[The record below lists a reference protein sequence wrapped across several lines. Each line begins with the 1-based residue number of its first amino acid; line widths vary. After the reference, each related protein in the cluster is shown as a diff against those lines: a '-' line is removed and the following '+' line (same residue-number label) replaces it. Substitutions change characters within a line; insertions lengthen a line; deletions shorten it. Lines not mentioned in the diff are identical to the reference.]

1 MKILIVSNTPWS
13 KENSFGNSFS
23 NIFEGIPDLEFAN
36 ISCRTVTDLDP
47 IVSACFEISEKSLLK
62 HLKDKRSPSG
72 KKIDI
77 EALKNCKKSAEESNI
92 KTFARKK
99 RWQVLFWAR
108 DIIWTLGRW
117 KSQELLD
124 FIDDFKPDLI
134 FQPVYYSSYLN
145 DIACFIQEY
154 TNVPMLGY
162 ISDDCYT
169 LRQFSLSPLY
179 WIDRL
184 HKRKKVKK
192 TIEKCKILYVISEI
206 QKRDYEKAF
215 GVPCK
220 ILTKS
225 ADFTEPPQLK
235 TSYNTPLQLVFTGN
249 IGTNRW
255 KSLAVIAQ
263 VLQEL
268 NQNGTKAEL
277 RIYTATPLT
286 AKMQKALNIDGT
298 SYLMGAVPASAIPQ
312 IQSEADM
319 LVHVE
324 ALDLK
329 NKLAVRQ
336 SFSTKLVDY
345 FKAARPILA
354 VGPKDVASIDHLLQN
369 NCALVADNAADL
381 AVMLSDCLENPKRLH
396 TLAENAFLCGKRHH
410 NAAQMKEMLCADLK
424 KTVASRK

>member
-1 MKILIVSNTPWS
+1 MRILVLSSTPWS
-13 KENSFGNSFS
+13 YDNSFGNTFS
-23 NIFEGIPDLEFAN
+23 SIFEGMENVEIAN
-36 ISCRTVTDLDP
+36 IACRPGNPTSYVVKRYFQIT
-47 IVSACFEISEKSLLK
+47 EKALLK
-62 HLKDKRSPSG
+62 N
-72 KKIDI
+72 
-77 EALKNCKKSAEESNI
+77 LKNKTVPTGREIPLDSQFVESVYTENLKSR
-92 KTFARKK
+92 TFGSIK

-108 DIIWTLGRW
+108 DLIWKIGRW
-117 KSQELLD
+117 KSAELKA

-192 TIEKCKILYVISEI
+192 TIEKCKILYVISDI

-263 VLQEL
+263 ALQEL

-286 AKMQKALNIDGT
+286 AKMQKALQIDGA
-298 SYLMGAVPASAIPQ
+298 SYLMGTVPASAIPQ

-324 ALDLK
+324 AMDLK

-354 VGPKDVASIDHLLQN
+354 VGPKDVASIEHLVKN
-369 NCALVADNAADL
+369 ACAV
-381 AVMLSDCLENPKRLH
+381 V
-396 TLAENAFLCGKRHH
+396 AENKTELQMHLNEILQAPEKLNVLAQNGYACGKKYHDK
-410 NAAQMKEMLCADLK
+410 AAMSAMLCADLEA
-424 KTVASRK
+424 VRR

>member
-108 DIIWTLGRW
+108 DIIWTLGLW

-263 VLQEL
+263 ALQEL

-286 AKMQKALNIDGT
+286 AKMQKALQIDGA
-298 SYLMGAVPASAIPQ
+298 SYLMGTVPASAIPQ

-324 ALDLK
+324 AMDLK

-410 NAAQMKEMLCADLK
+410 DAAQMKEMLCADLK
-424 KTVASRK
+424 NTVASRN

>member
-263 VLQEL
+263 ALQEL

-286 AKMQKALNIDGT
+286 AKMQKALQIDGA
-298 SYLMGAVPASAIPQ
+298 SYLMGTVPASAIPQ

-319 LVHVE
+319 LVHAE

-329 NKLAVRQ
+329 NRLAVRQ

-381 AVMLSDCLENPKRLH
+381 VVMLSDCLENPKRLN

>member
-263 VLQEL
+263 ALQEL

-286 AKMQKALNIDGT
+286 AKMQKALQIDGA
-298 SYLMGAVPASAIPQ
+298 SYLMGTVPASAIPQ

-319 LVHVE
+319 LVHAE

-329 NKLAVRQ
+329 NRLAVRQ

-410 NAAQMKEMLCADLK
+410 DAAQMKEMLYADLK
-424 KTVASRK
+424 NTVASRN

>member
-36 ISCRTVTDLDP
+36 ISCRTVTDLEP

-235 TSYNTPLQLVFTGN
+235 TPYNTPLQLVFTGN

-263 VLQEL
+263 ALQEL

-286 AKMQKALNIDGT
+286 AKMQKALQIDGA
-298 SYLMGAVPASAIPQ
+298 SYLMGTVPASAIPQ

-319 LVHVE
+319 LVHAE

-329 NKLAVRQ
+329 NRLAVRQ

-410 NAAQMKEMLCADLK
+410 DAAQMKEMLYADLK
-424 KTVASRK
+424 NTVASRN

>member
-36 ISCRTVTDLDP
+36 ISCRTVTDLDS

-62 HLKDKRSPSG
+62 NLKDKRSPSG

-77 EALKNCKKSAEESNI
+77 EALKNCKKSAEESNV

-108 DIIWTLGRW
+108 DLIWKLGRW

-184 HKRKKVKK
+184 YKRKKVKK
-192 TIEKCKILYVISEI
+192 TVDKCEILYVISDI
-206 QKRDYEKAF
+206 QKQDYEKVF
-215 GVPCK
+215 TPPCK
-220 ILTKS
+220 VLTKC
-225 ADFTEPPQLK
+225 ANFTEPPQLK

-255 KSLAVIAQ
+255 KTLALIANA
-263 VLQEL
+263 LREI
-268 NQNGTKAEL
+268 NRDGTKAEL
-277 RIYTATPLT
+277 RIYTATPIT
-286 AKMQKALNIDGT
+286 EKMKQALDIDGV
-298 SYLMGAVPASAIPQ
+298 SYLMGTVPASEISR
-312 IQSEADM
+312 IQSEADI

-324 ALDLK
+324 AMDKK

-354 VGPKDVASIDHLLQN
+354 VGPKDVASIYHLLQN
-369 NCALVADNAADL
+369 NCALVADNEAEL
-381 AVMLSDCLENPKRLH
+381 IEKISNCIENPNCLH
-396 TLAENAFLCGKRHH
+396 TLAENAYVCGNRCHD
-410 NAAQMKEMLCADLK
+410 AAKMKKMLYADLK
-424 KTVASRK
+424 NTVASQM

>member
-62 HLKDKRSPSG
+62 NLKDKRSPSG

-77 EALKNCKKSAEESNI
+77 EALKNCKKSAEESNV

-99 RWQVLFWAR
+99 RWQVLFWSR
-108 DIIWTLGRW
+108 DIIWKLGHW

-184 HKRKKVKK
+184 YKRKKVKK
-192 TIEKCKILYVISEI
+192 TIEKCKILYVISDI
-206 QKRDYEKAF
+206 QKREYEKLF
-215 GVPCK
+215 TPECK
-220 ILTKS
+220 VLTKC
-225 ADFTEPPQLK
+225 ADFSEQPQLK

-255 KSLAVIAQ
+255 KTLALIANA
-263 VLQEL
+263 LKKI
-268 NQNGTKAEL
+268 NRDGTKAEL

-286 AKMQKALNIDGT
+286 AKMQQALDIDGV
-298 SYLMGAVPASAIPQ
+298 SYLMGTVPASEISR
-312 IQSEADM
+312 IQSEADI

-324 ALDLK
+324 AMDKK

-354 VGPKDVASIDHLLQN
+354 VGPKDVASIDHLLKN
-369 NCALVADNAADL
+369 NCALVADNEAEL
-381 AVMLSDCLENPKRLH
+381 TEKLSDCIENPALLG
-396 TLAENAFLCGKRHH
+396 TLAENAYACGNRCHD
-410 NAAQMKEMLCADLK
+410 AAKMKKMLYADLK
-424 KTVASRK
+424 NTVASRI

>member
-77 EALKNCKKSAEESNI
+77 ESLKNCKKSAEESNI

-263 VLQEL
+263 ALQEL

-324 ALDLK
+324 AMDLK

-369 NCALVADNAADL
+369 NCALVADNAADF

-410 NAAQMKEMLCADLK
+410 DAAQMKEMLCADLK
-424 KTVASRK
+424 NTVASRN

>member
-124 FIDDFKPDLI
+124 FVDDFKPDLI

-145 DIACFIQEY
+145 DVACFIQEY

-249 IGTNRW
+249 IGSNRW
-255 KSLAVIAQ
+255 KTLALIANA
-263 VLQEL
+263 LQEI
-268 NQNGTKAEL
+268 NQDGTKAEL

-286 AKMQKALNIDGT
+286 AKMQKALQIDGA
-298 SYLMGAVPASAIPQ
+298 SYLMGTVPASEIPQ
-312 IQSEADM
+312 IQSGADM

-324 ALDLK
+324 AMDLK

-410 NAAQMKEMLCADLK
+410 DAAQMKEMLCADLK
-424 KTVASRK
+424 KTVASP

>member
-263 VLQEL
+263 ALQEL

-286 AKMQKALNIDGT
+286 AKMQKALQIDGA
-298 SYLMGAVPASAIPQ
+298 SYLMGTVPASAIPQ

-324 ALDLK
+324 AMDLK

-381 AVMLSDCLENPKRLH
+381 VVMLSDCLENPKRLH

-410 NAAQMKEMLCADLK
+410 DAAQMKEMLYADLK
-424 KTVASRK
+424 NTVASRN

>member
-36 ISCRTVTDLDP
+36 ISCRTVTDLEP

>member
-263 VLQEL
+263 ALQEL

-286 AKMQKALNIDGT
+286 AKMQKALQIDGA
-298 SYLMGAVPASAIPQ
+298 SYLMGTVPASAIPQ

-319 LVHVE
+319 LVHAE

-329 NKLAVRQ
+329 NRLAVRQ

-410 NAAQMKEMLCADLK
+410 DAAQMKEMLCADLK
-424 KTVASRK
+424 KTVASP

>member
-263 VLQEL
+263 ALQEL

-286 AKMQKALNIDGT
+286 AKMQKALQIDGA
-298 SYLMGAVPASAIPQ
+298 SYLMGTVPASAIPQ

-324 ALDLK
+324 AMDLK

-396 TLAENAFLCGKRHH
+396 TLVENAFLCGKRHH
-410 NAAQMKEMLCADLK
+410 DAAQMKEMLYADLK
-424 KTVASRK
+424 NTVASRN

>member
-1 MKILIVSNTPWS
+1 MRILVVSDTPWS

-23 NIFEGIPDLEFAN
+23 NIFEGIPDLEFAD

-62 HLKDKRSPSG
+62 NLKDKRSPSG

-77 EALKNCKKSAEESNI
+77 QALKGCKISTEESNVKI
-92 KTFARKK
+92 FARKK
-99 RWQVLFWAR
+99 RWIVLFWAR
-108 DIIWTLGRW
+108 DLIWKFGHW

-145 DIACFIQEY
+145 DIACFIKDY
-154 TNVPMLGY
+154 TGVPMLGY
-162 ISDDCYT
+162 ISDDNYT

-184 HKRKKVKK
+184 YKRKKVKK
-192 TIEKCKILYVISEI
+192 TIEKCKILYVISDI
-206 QKRDYEKAF
+206 QKREYEKVF
-215 GVPCK
+215 TPPCK
-220 ILTKS
+220 VLTKC
-225 ADFTEPPQLK
+225 ADFTEPPQFK

-263 VLQEL
+263 ALQEL

-286 AKMQKALNIDGT
+286 AKMQKALQIDGA
-298 SYLMGAVPASAIPQ
+298 SYLMGTVPASAIPQ

-324 ALDLK
+324 AMDLK

-336 SFSTKLVDY
+336 SFSTKIVDY
-345 FKAARPILA
+345 LSAARPILA
-354 VGPKDVASIDHLLQN
+354 VGPYDVASMAHLMEN
-369 NCALVADNAADL
+369 DCALTAQNADDLAEKLNSVLCDRRILAELAEKAYACGKRYHDQTQMRAMLKADL
-381 AVMLSDCLENPKRLH
+381 AAV
-396 TLAENAFLCGKRHH
+396 AEKNC
-410 NAAQMKEMLCADLK
+410 
-424 KTVASRK
+424 

>member
-235 TSYNTPLQLVFTGN
+235 TPYNTPLQLVFTGN

-263 VLQEL
+263 ALQEL

-286 AKMQKALNIDGT
+286 AKMQKALQIDGA
-298 SYLMGAVPASAIPQ
+298 SYLMGMVPASAIPQ

-319 LVHVE
+319 LVHAE

-329 NKLAVRQ
+329 NRLAVRQ

-369 NCALVADNAADL
+369 NCALVADNAADF

-410 NAAQMKEMLCADLK
+410 DAAQMKEMLCADLK
-424 KTVASRK
+424 NTVASRN